1 MVLFKAH
8 SCVEKAG
15 MIAMVKIRLLET
27 DENFSLRGSTVE
39 KAIKEDKSNGLIPFF
54 VKSILNSIKTVTLK
68 ILNLGFLYIWYNIML
83 FF

>member
-1 MVLFKAH
+1 MNHFFDSHYLIILNKAH

-27 DENFSLRGSTVE
+27 DENFSMRGPAVE

-54 VKSILNSIKTVTLK
+54 VIK
-68 ILNLGFLYIWYNIML
+68 
-83 FF
+83 